1 MPEAIIVGLNGL
13 SSLIR
18 DKRDNFFSSIFK
30 ECVYNDN
37 IVYVM
42 DLKGIEIMLS
52 NYYMIQVLFEKKLF
66 TKKTRICF
74 KKRGKIRRYSLKRW
88 AKKTKNKDLQKQ
100 LVKYSLD

>member
-1 MPEAIIVGLNGL
+1 MLIVGLNGL

-18 DKRDNFFSSIFK
+18 DKRDNFFSGIFK

-42 DLKGIEIMLS
+42 DLKGIEVMLK

-74 KKRGKIRRYSLKRW
+74 KKRGKIRRYSLMRW
-88 AKKTKNKDLQKQ
+88 AKKTKNKDLRKQ
-100 LVKYSLD
+100 LVKYGLD